1 MLHISTSINGS
12 SYNVNTKGIED
23 EVNKNHYVEIHQ
35 RYVSRGDY
43 RYFIKINGIEIN
55 SVINC
60 GAQQFY
66 KVDVYAS
73 DNFHENAAGY
83 ISNFLFTNFL

>member
-66 KVDVYAS
+66 KVDVHAS